1 MPSDI
6 ISDAQ
11 FANYFNIPGG
21 DDWLDLMDTTEG
33 WTYNF
38 EEFENDLMVGN
49 LFGKSDLFGKSGK
62 QNKMWYSMGYN
73 YQENNENWDAKFEGR
88 TEDYP
93 TWNEGRQ
100 MYFGKGYR
108 DKNWL
113 LIDTYH
119 HMFSNING
127 INKEL
132 QDKIT
137 KYENILKNGK
147 FVGFPEGSLD

>member
-1 MPSDI
+1 
-6 ISDAQ
+6 
-11 FANYFNIPGG
+11 
-21 DDWLDLMDTTEG
+21 
-33 WTYNF
+33 
-38 EEFENDLMVGN
+38 
-49 LFGKSDLFGKSGK
+49 
-62 QNKMWYSMGYN
+62 
-73 YQENNENWDAKFEGR
+73 
-88 TEDYP
+88 
-93 TWNEGRQ
+93 